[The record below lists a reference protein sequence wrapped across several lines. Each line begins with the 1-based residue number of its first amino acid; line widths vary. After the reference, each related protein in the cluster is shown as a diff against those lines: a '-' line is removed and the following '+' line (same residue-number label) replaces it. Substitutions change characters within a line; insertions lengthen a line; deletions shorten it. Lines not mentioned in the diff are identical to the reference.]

1 MPPSGALPSWMHLVL
16 TSHGGHVM
24 RQLLT
29 THLPGN
35 ELRMESV
42 QLLTSNTWP
51 KLAELSK
58 SCGPVKAAI
67 AYVTAA
73 HIRFQQGDL
82 LVCDASDKAIR
93 GGMTSAA
100 VLSEFVRDGAQVY
113 SIPGLHVKMG
123 TFGRYVFIGSANMS
137 TTAGTRTL
145 EASLLTTDVHVRSS
159 VLGNLNE
166 LLRDPTLS
174 RVDDAFVRRIG
185 KLPVVS
191 GSAWPERASDII
203 PNPPPAPSTWWVST
217 KPLSSRVQ
225 RELIAQQPEL
235 AKTAAK
241 VLRGAAGL
249 GLQGIEDASLAKT
262 QSVEH
267 IVFATS
273 ARILKHLRCGDILV
287 VCHTG
292 AGGRAAV
299 SAPATF
305 LATEVRDGRA
315 YVLYLPRPGAGTVAW
330 SKVRARLQ
338 KIGST
343 ITADSLRRL
352 TKRDSPILRYLDTL

>member
-1 MPPSGALPSWMHLVL
+1 
-16 TSHGGHVM
+16 
-24 RQLLT
+24 
-29 THLPGN
+29 
-35 ELRMESV
+35 MESV

-58 SCGPVKAAI
+58 SSGPVKAAI

-73 HIRFQQGDL
+73 HIRFQEGDL

-93 GGMTSAA
+93 SGMTSAA
-100 VLSEFVRDGAQVY
+100 VLSKFVRDGAQVY
-113 SIPGLHVKMG
+113 SIPGMHVKMG
-123 TFGRYVFIGSANMS
+123 TFGRYAFIGSANMS
-137 TTAGTRTL
+137 ATAGTRTL
-145 EASLLTTDVHVRSS
+145 EASLLTTDIQVRSS
-159 VLGNLNE
+159 VLGNLDE

-174 RVDDAFVRRIG
+174 RVDDAFVRRIE
-185 KLPVVS
+185 KLPVAS
-191 GSAWPERASDII
+191 GSAWPERASDVISK
-203 PNPPPAPSTWWVST
+203 PPPAPNAWWVST
-217 KPLSSRVQ
+217 KPLSSRAQ
-225 RELIAQQPEL
+225 RELIAQQAEL
-235 AKTAAK
+235 AKIAAK
-241 VLRGAAGL
+241 VLRGSSGMS
-249 GLQGIEDASLAKT
+249 LQGLDAASIARL

-273 ARILKHLRCGDILV
+273 ARILTHLRCGDILV

-292 AGGRAAV
+292 AGGRATV

-315 YVLYLPRPGAGTVAW
+315 YVLYLRRPGAGTLAW
-330 SKVRARLQ
+330 SKMRARLQ

-352 TKRDSPILRYLDTL
+352 TKRESPILGYLNTL